1 MDNNTSIKVPKS
13 KQHMINA
20 LVHDE
25 DGWWIYMNDGFYVEY
40 EGQHIMSFDTRKQL
54 EKYLKRTGVCTCEE
68 CEKALRKK
76 VEQEVKE

>member
-1 MDNNTSIKVPKS
+1 MENNTNIKVPKS

-40 EGQHIMSFDTRKQL
+40 EGQHVMSFDTRKQL
-54 EKYLKRTGVCTCEE
+54 ETYMKYIGICTCEE
-68 CEKALRKK
+68 CKKAIGKNLRA
-76 VEQEVKE
+76 